1 MITVTDAAIRQLR
14 ALVAENPE
22 YRDKGLRVFV
32 ETGGCAGLQYG
43 IQFDEAKDGD
53 QRIKED
59 GVEVLIDAQSA
70 NILNGSTIDFT
81 DGLTDAG
88 FKITNPNAVRSCG
101 CGSSFEVSRDS

>member
-1 MITVTDAAIRQLR
+1 MITVTDAAIRR
-14 ALVAENPE
+14 VRTLVGQNPE

-32 ETGGCAGLQYG
+32 ETGGCAGMQYG

-53 QRIKED
+53 QRVKED

-70 NILNGSTIDFT
+70 PILDGSTIDFV

-88 FKITNPNAVRSCG
+88 FKITNPNARRSCG
-101 CGSSFEVSRDS
+101 CGSSFEISRNS